1 MLNQGWSMVL
11 VGVIVQVE
19 AVLDQCW
26 SFLLVGDIVQVEAR
40 LGHALAI
47 GTLSNHN

>member
-1 MLNQGWSMVL
+1 MVL

-47 GTLSNHN
+47 GSLSNHN